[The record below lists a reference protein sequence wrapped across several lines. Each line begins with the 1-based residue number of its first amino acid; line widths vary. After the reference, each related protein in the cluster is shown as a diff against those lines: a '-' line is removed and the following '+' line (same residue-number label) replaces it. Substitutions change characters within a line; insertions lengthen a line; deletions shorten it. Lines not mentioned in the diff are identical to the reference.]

1 MTEQIDTLLSLA
13 EVAVAL
19 AGFSAIVVVLKR
31 GASGQWSASDADQFH
46 GMIIHAIAA
55 VVFCLLPMIVDVIVQ
70 DPAATLRLC
79 CAVLGVQ
86 VILHAV
92 GVMSFSTTGPW
103 ARLSLSV
110 GLVIGFAQFAAFTD
124 WAATRE
130 FALYVLGI
138 VWHILQA
145 GLLFVMLVWIP
156 RRAIAPTPPETGPP
170 AE

>member
-1 MTEQIDTLLSLA
+1 MTEQTDTLLSLA

-31 GASGQWSASDADQFH
+31 GVSGQWTNFDADRFH

-55 VVFCLLPMIVDVIVQ
+55 VIFCLLPLIIDVIIQ
-70 DPAATLRLC
+70 DVVTTLHIC

-86 VILHAV
+86 MIAHAV
-92 GVMSFSTTGPW
+92 GVMFFSTSGLLS
-103 ARLSLSV
+103 RLSLSV
-110 GLVIGFAQFAAFTD
+110 GVIFGLLQFATFAD
-124 WAATRE
+124 WGAHRE
-130 FALYVLGI
+130 FTLYTLGI

-156 RRAIAPTPPETGPP
+156 RDAIEVGSDTDA
-170 AE
+170 